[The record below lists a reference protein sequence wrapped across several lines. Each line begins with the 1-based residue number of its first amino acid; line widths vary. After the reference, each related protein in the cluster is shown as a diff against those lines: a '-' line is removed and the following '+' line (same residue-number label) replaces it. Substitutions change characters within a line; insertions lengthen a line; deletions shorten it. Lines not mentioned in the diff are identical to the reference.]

1 MLIPN
6 MLHSPMPETSASAE
20 GAIARQ
26 IYRSLM
32 HPTPAP
38 DSLNASRL
46 FLESQLERAASLP
59 SDLPEQPEALIGWM
73 ESQALA
79 TGERYAAYLEARKAG
94 HPRSYFSCRAH
105 ALAFLQGV
113 APTKL
118 VDGAWLYGLLQYAG
132 DLRFYSLIRTYLEEL
147 GDGDPAQNH
156 VVLYQRL
163 LVEQGCEQFP
173 ELSDEHYLQGAI
185 QLALGH
191 HAQAFIPEVI
201 GYNLGY
207 EQLPLHLL
215 ITAFELN
222 ELNIDPYYFTLHVT
236 VDNASTGHARK
247 AVQALLD
254 NLPQSGDRQGFLE
267 RMARGYR
274 LNDLGL
280 GTTSVIEAFEL
291 ESELI
296 QMLERKR
303 VFGQQVHSDFC
314 RIEGRTVNE
323 WLSTPGQ
330 IRGFLQALEKRGWI
344 RRHQDPRESRF
355 WSLIEG
361 SDAQMFGV
369 FNHFEKQ
376 LLWDWIAGD
385 WLGSDASPPQQGRAR
400 AFRPRARTRAAVT
413 PQVVD
418 PEHELSQLQ
427 QEISALPAEARL
439 ERLIGLLAP
448 ASQASPE
455 GLLATRLFVAALG

>member
-6 MLHSPMPETSASAE
+6 TLHGRMPETRAPAE
-20 GAIARQ
+20 GAVSRQ
-26 IYRSLM
+26 IYTALLND
-32 HPTPAP
+32 PLAA
-38 DSLNASRL
+38 DSQNGSRL
-46 FLESQLERAASLP
+46 FLEEQLERAAALP
-59 SDLPEQPEALIGWM
+59 CDLPRQPDELIGWM

-79 TGERYAAYLEARKAG
+79 TAERYATYLDGRRAG

-105 ALAFLQGV
+105 ALSFLQGV

-118 VDGAWLYGLLQYAG
+118 VDGAWLFGLLPNAG

-163 LVEQGCEQFP
+163 LTEQGCEMLP
-173 ELSDEHYLQGAI
+173 DLSDEHYLQGAI
-185 QLALGH
+185 QLALGY
-191 HAQAFIPEVI
+191 HAQAFIPELI

-222 ELNIDPYYFTLHVT
+222 ELDIDPYYFTLHVT

-247 AVQALLD
+247 AVQSLLD
-254 NLPQSGDRQGFLE
+254 NLPQNSDCDAFLE
-267 RMARGYR
+267 RVARGYR

-280 GTTSVIEAFEL
+280 GTQEVIESFDLEQEL
-291 ESELI
+291 V

-323 WLSTPGQ
+323 WLARPGQ
-330 IRGFLQALEKRGWI
+330 IRGFLQALENRGWI
-344 RRHQDPRESRF
+344 RRHQDPQLSRF

-369 FNHFEKQ
+369 FSSFEKQ
-376 LLWDWIAGD
+376 LLRDWIAGD
-385 WLGSDASPPQQGRAR
+385 WMGDHSAAGPQGRPR
-400 AFRPRARTRAAVT
+400 VFRPRSRKRHAVT

-418 PEHELSQLQ
+418 PELELTQLR
-427 QEISALPAEARL
+427 QELAQLPDAARL
-439 ERLIGLLAP
+439 ERMIELMAP
-448 ASQASPE
+448 AAHSTPA
-455 GLLATRLFVAALG
+455 GLLATRMFTAALG

>member
-6 MLHSPMPETSASAE
+6 MLHSPTPETTAPDE
-20 GAIARQ
+20 GAVARQ
-26 IYRSLM
+26 IYQSLM
-32 HPTPAP
+32 NAAPASE
-38 DSLNASRL
+38 SLNASRL
-46 FLESQLERAASLP
+46 FLESQLEQAARLP
-59 SDLPEQPEALIGWM
+59 CDLPARPEALIGWM
-73 ESQALA
+73 ENQTLA

-105 ALAFLQGV
+105 ALSFLQGV

-118 VDGAWLYGLLQYAG
+118 VDGAWLYGLLANAG

-163 LVEQGCEQFP
+163 LVEQGCEQLP
-173 ELSDEHYLQGAI
+173 ELSDAHYLQGAI

-222 ELNIDPYYFTLHVT
+222 ELDIDPYYFTLHVT

-254 NLPQSGDRQGFLE
+254 NLPQSGDQQAFLE
-267 RMARGYR
+267 RVARGYR
-274 LNDLGL
+274 LNDVGL
-280 GTTSVIEAFEL
+280 GTTTVIESFDLEGEL
-291 ESELI
+291 VSA
-296 QMLERKR
+296 LERKR
-303 VFGQQVHSDFC
+303 IFGQQMHSDFC

-330 IRGFLQALEKRGWI
+330 VRAFLQALEKRGWI

-361 SDAQMFGV
+361 SNAQMFGV
-369 FNHFEKQ
+369 FSHFEKQ

-385 WLGSDASPPQQGRAR
+385 WLGTDLKDRPDGRPR
-400 AFRPRARTRAAVT
+400 AFRPRPRNNAALA
-413 PQVVD
+413 PRVVD
-418 PEHELSQLQ
+418 PEHELGQLQ
-427 QEISALPAEARL
+427 QEINRLPPVERV

-448 ASQASPE
+448 ASHASPE

>member
-1 MLIPN
+1 MLISN
-6 MLHSPMPETSASAE
+6 TLNGRMPDTLAPAE
-20 GAIARQ
+20 GAVSRQ
-26 IYRSLM
+26 IYRALM
-32 HPTPAP
+32 EDPAA
-38 DSLNASRL
+38 SESQNASRL
-46 FLESQLERAASLP
+46 FLEDQLERVAALP
-59 SDLPEQPEALIGWM
+59 CDLPKEPDAVLGWM
-73 ESQALA
+73 EAQALA
-79 TGERYAAYLEARKAG
+79 TAERYASYLDARKAG

-105 ALAFLQGV
+105 ALSFLQGV

-118 VDGAWLYGLLQYAG
+118 VDGAWLYGLLPNAG

-156 VVLYQRL
+156 VALYQRL
-163 LVEQGCEQFP
+163 LIEQGCETPP
-173 ELSDEHYLQGAI
+173 ELSDNHYLQGAI
-185 QLALGH
+185 QLALGY
-191 HAQAFIPEVI
+191 HAQAFIPELI

-222 ELNIDPYYFTLHVT
+222 ELDIDPYYFTLHVT

-254 NLPQSGDRQGFLE
+254 NLPQSGDRELFLE
-267 RMARGYR
+267 RVARGYR
-274 LNDLGL
+274 LNDLGI
-280 GTTSVIEAFEL
+280 GTLQVIESFDLEEEL
-291 ESELI
+291 V

-330 IRGFLQALEKRGWI
+330 IRGFLQALERRGWI
-344 RRHQDPRESRF
+344 RRHQDPQQSRF

-369 FNHFEKQ
+369 FSNFEKQ
-376 LLWDWIAGD
+376 LLRDWIAGD
-385 WLGSDASPPQQGRAR
+385 WLGDEAGANPEGQPRV
-400 AFRPRARTRAAVT
+400 FRPRTRRRTAVA

-418 PEHELSQLQ
+418 PELELTQLR
-427 QEISALPAEARL
+427 QELARLPDRARL
-439 ERLIGLLAP
+439 ERMVELMAP
-448 ASQASPE
+448 STHSSPA
-455 GLLATRLFVAALG
+455 GLLATRMFAAALG